1 MADYNGLKT
10 SVAAVIK
17 TNNRREITGQ
27 LLQNVLTQ
35 MINVI
40 GDNYQL
46 AGFADPTTNP
56 QSPDQNVFYIAE
68 QSGVYPYFDNII
80 VPEGVTFL
88 MWKNSQWTAHTIGVV
103 TTEYLS
109 ENYVTK
115 EFFRS
120 MFRAYDSHGVE
131 IEPNNDGEDPSVIDN
146 IKAMV
151 GFWTNEYIS
160 ALGQGSGG
168 GGGGGSTSLAGLTD
182 VAINSE
188 TLAGG
193 QGLVYNATTHK
204 WVNGSVVVN
213 MSSVWS
219 ALAASTN
226 EQINAS
232 HLSAALTG
240 FATQTWVNDNYI
252 SIAYFDRLFR
262 AYNGNT
268 LVSHNDETSTIDNI
282 KAMFGFW
289 TEQYLSALGNSGG
302 GSVSLTLAN
311 MGDVSLNNLADGQ
324 ILVYDATSQKW
335 VNESAS
341 IVGNYLPL
349 TGGTLTGNLFFA
361 GYNNRKFGIK
371 LTAVGVGQP
380 TGTNIDVG
388 WDWDD
393 RDGAGAYFR
402 SADAGNQAGDFGIF
416 ARDMYGTEYTLL
428 GKSDG
433 TLKWGNA
440 NVLTSANVKTINGQS
455 IYGTGNIEVG
465 GGASGNYL
473 PLSGG
478 TLTNSS
484 FGGALTINRSTTGGS
499 AIRYSNN
506 NGALGSLGFDASG
519 NLAYWPGSSSATA
532 DKVLLASQTWANGQF
547 LPLTGGT
554 LTGRLTINAAVL
566 NITGES
572 GYAQGIR
579 IHDSGGYSSIFF
591 RCTAATGNN
600 NGMWGIT
607 AYSSGFGIRG
617 TSSASNNTLNY
628 YLSIAYGGNVGIGTT
643 SPNYK
648 LHVNGTLGAGNT
660 SVANLESE
668 GYVSALSDIRKKEV
682 VEYMDGLTIEQIA
695 KAPIIKFLWK
705 ERPED
710 GLQVGSIAQY
720 WEEVLP
726 QSVHTTPK
734 GFLSFAESRAA
745 LIGTISNSRELVKHD
760 ARLSRIEKMLNI
772 A

>member
-1 MADYNGLKT
+1 MADYNVLKS

-40 GDNYQL
+40 GENYQL

-56 QSPDQNVFYIAE
+56 QSPDQNVFYVAE

-88 MWKNSQWTAHTIGVV
+88 MWSNSQWTAHTIGVV

-120 MFRAYDSHGVE
+120 MFRAYDSNGVE
-131 IEPNNDGEDPSVIDN
+131 IEPNNDGEEPYTIDN

-182 VAINSE
+182 VAINPQ

-193 QGLVYNATTHK
+193 QALVYNGTTHK
-204 WVNGSVVVN
+204 WENGSAVIN
-213 MSSVWS
+213 MASVWS
-219 ALAASTN
+219 ALGASTN

-232 HLSAALTG
+232 HLSAALQG
-240 FATQTWVNDNYI
+240 FATETWVSQNYI

-324 ILVYDATSQKW
+324 ILTYNATTGKW
-335 VNESAS
+335 VNANPQGGVTDLAS
-341 IVGNYLPL
+341 L
-349 TGGTLTGNLFFA
+349 TDVTLT
-361 GYNNRKFGIK
+361 
-371 LTAVGVGQP
+371 TP
-380 TGTNIDVG
+380 
-388 WDWDD
+388 
-393 RDGAGAYFR
+393 
-402 SADAGNQAGDFGIF
+402 SANQV
-416 ARDMYGTEYTLL
+416 LL
-428 GKSDG
+428 YDG
-433 TLKWGNA
+433 TTSKWKN
-440 NVLTSANVKTINGQS
+440 SALKTINGQP

-478 TLTNSS
+478 TLTNVS
-484 FGGALTINRSTTGGS
+484 FGGALTINRSTAGRS
-499 AIRYSNN
+499 AVIMYSNSD
-506 NGALGSLGFDASG
+506 GVLGSLGFDASG
-519 NLAYWPGSSSATA
+519 DPCYYPGSSSLTA
-532 DKVLLASQTWANGQF
+532 DKRLLASQTWANGMF

-554 LTGRLTINAAVL
+554 LTGKLTINAGVL
-566 NITGES
+566 NITGETS
-572 GYAQGIR
+572 YGQGIR
-579 IHDSGGYSSIFF
+579 IHPFNGTSSIFF
-591 RCTAATGNN
+591 GCSADSGMTA
-600 NGMWGIT
+600 GMFGIT
-607 AYSSGFGIRG
+607 HNTTGLRIRG
-617 TSSASNNTLNY
+617 QASTSSTSLVD
-628 YLSIAYGGNVGIGTT
+628 YLVVAYGGNVGIGTT

-668 GYVSALSDIRKKEV
+668 GYVSALSDIRKKDV

-695 KAPIIKFLWK
+695 SMPIIKFTWK
-705 ERPED
+705 DRPED
-710 GLQVGSIAQY
+710 GLQVGSVAQE
-720 WEEVLP
+720 WQRILP
-726 QSVHTTPK
+726 QSVHTTHD
-734 GFLSFAESRAA
+734 GFLSFADGRAA
-745 LIGTISNSRELVKHD
+745 LVGTISNSRELMKHD

-772 A
+772 NIA

>member
-1 MADYNGLKT
+1 MADYNVLKS

-56 QSPDQNVFYIAE
+56 QSPDQNVFYVAE

-120 MFRAYDSHGVE
+120 MFRAYDSNGVE
-131 IEPNNDGEDPSVIDN
+131 IEPNNDGDEPYTIDN

-182 VAINSE
+182 VAINPQ

-193 QGLVYNATTHK
+193 QALVYNGTTHK
-204 WVNGSVVVN
+204 WENGSAVIN
-213 MSSVWS
+213 MASVWS
-219 ALAASTN
+219 ALGASTN

-232 HLSAALTG
+232 HLSSALQG
-240 FATQTWVNDNYI
+240 FATETWVSQNYI

-262 AYNGNT
+262 AYNGNV
-268 LVSHNDETSTIDNI
+268 LVNHNDEESTIDNI

-324 ILVYDATSQKW
+324 VLTYNATTGKW
-335 VNESAS
+335 VNANPQGGVTDLAS
-341 IVGNYLPL
+341 L
-349 TGGTLTGNLFFA
+349 TDVTLT
-361 GYNNRKFGIK
+361 
-371 LTAVGVGQP
+371 TP
-380 TGTNIDVG
+380 
-388 WDWDD
+388 
-393 RDGAGAYFR
+393 
-402 SADAGNQAGDFGIF
+402 SANQV
-416 ARDMYGTEYTLL
+416 LL
-428 GKSDG
+428 YDG
-433 TLKWGNA
+433 TTSKWINSG
-440 NVLTSANVKTINGQS
+440 LKTINGQS
-455 IYGTGNIEVG
+455 IYGSGDISVG

-478 TLTNSS
+478 TLTNPNY
-484 FGGALTINRSTTGGS
+484 GGQLTIHRSASGGNP
-499 AIRYSNN
+499 AIKYTSSNGFTRYLGFAYDASNN
-506 NGALGSLGFDASG
+506 NQCLYYTTEDITHKYWVISKDWIDAGFF
-519 NLAYWPGSSSATA
+519 ATA
-532 DKVLLASQTWANGQF
+532 S
-547 LPLTGGT
+547 
-554 LTGRLTINAAVL
+554 
-566 NITGES
+566 
-572 GYAQGIR
+572 
-579 IHDSGGYSSIFF
+579 
-591 RCTAATGNN
+591 
-600 NGMWGIT
+600 
-607 AYSSGFGIRG
+607 G
-617 TSSASNNTLNY
+617 TSSVYVGAANDNNYISILAATRAGLYINTSTNFPGGRWLISGYSRTQKTFLENGNVLIGDNMADVSPAGRLHVAGSIFTNDRLIIGNGDGSTRYNTL
-628 YLSIAYGGNVGIGTT
+628 IANSEGQFSLAASLNGVMRFGYRGGNYILYLTTSGNCGIGTS
-643 SPNYK
+643 SPSYK

-682 VEYMDGLTIEQIA
+682 VEHMDGLTIEQIA
-695 KAPIIKFLWK
+695 SMPIIKFTWK
-705 ERPED
+705 DRPEE
-710 GLQVGSIAQY
+710 GLQVGSVAQE
-720 WEEVLP
+720 WQRILP
-726 QSVHTTPK
+726 QSVHK
-734 GFLSFAESRAA
+734 SKDDYLSFSYGVAA
-745 LIGTISNSRELVKHD
+745 LVGTISNSRELVKHD

-772 A
+772 NID

>member
-1 MADYNGLKT
+1 MADYNVLKS

-40 GDNYQL
+40 GDNFQL

-56 QSPDQNVFYIAE
+56 QSPDQNVFYVAE

-88 MWKNSQWTAHTIGVV
+88 LWKNSQWTAHTIGVV
-103 TTEYLS
+103 TTEYLA

-131 IEPNNDGEDPSVIDN
+131 IEPNNDGDEPSVIDN

-151 GFWTNEYIS
+151 GLWTNEYIS

-182 VAINSE
+182 VAINPQ

-193 QGLVYNATTHK
+193 QALIYNATTHK

-213 MSSVWS
+213 MASVWS

-232 HLSAALTG
+232 HLSSALQG
-240 FATQTWVNDNYI
+240 FATETWVSQNFI

-311 MGDVSLNNLADGQ
+311 MGDVALNNLADGQ
-324 ILVYDATSQKW
+324 ILVYDATEGKW

-349 TGGTLTGNLFFA
+349 TGGTLTGDLVLTQGVRIMSGGQAMLVYKPSGLTGISRTQWGVGAIDIQGVIRSSASDLLHRRGISGQSYAILDEYNATTILDNSYLPLTGGTLTGDLFFT
-361 GYNNRKFGIK
+361 GYNSRVFGIK
-371 LTAVGVGQP
+371 RTSASAGQSVAN
-380 TGTNIDVG
+380 NIDVG
-388 WDWDD
+388 WDYNN
-393 RDGAGAYFR
+393 RDGAGAFFR
-402 SADAGNQAGDFGIF
+402 SVEAGTLAGDFGFF
-416 ARDMYGTEYTLL
+416 ARNATDQCEMI
-428 GKSDG
+428 GKPDG
-433 TLKWGNA
+433 TLTWGNA
-440 NVLTSANVKTINGQS
+440 NVLTSANVKTINNES
-455 IYGTGNIEVG
+455 IFGTGNISVT
-465 GGASGNYL
+465 GNY
-473 PLSGG
+473 
-478 TLTNSS
+478 
-484 FGGALTINRSTTGGS
+484 
-499 AIRYSNN
+499 
-506 NGALGSLGFDASG
+506 
-519 NLAYWPGSSSATA
+519 
-532 DKVLLASQTWANGQF
+532 

-554 LTGRLTINAAVL
+554 LTGRLTIDAGVL

-600 NGMWGIT
+600 NGMWGLT
-607 AYSSGFGIRG
+607 AYSSGLGIRG
-617 TSSASNNTLNY
+617 TSSTSSSTLNY
-628 YLSIAYGGNVGIGTT
+628 YLSI
-643 SPNYK
+643 
-648 LHVNGTLGAGNT
+648 
-660 SVANLESE
+660 
-668 GYVSALSDIRKKEV
+668 
-682 VEYMDGLTIEQIA
+682 
-695 KAPIIKFLWK
+695 
-705 ERPED
+705 
-710 GLQVGSIAQY
+710 
-720 WEEVLP
+720 
-726 QSVHTTPK
+726 
-734 GFLSFAESRAA
+734 
-745 LIGTISNSRELVKHD
+745 
-760 ARLSRIEKMLNI
+760 
-772 A
+772 

>member
-1 MADYNGLKT
+1 MADYNGLKS

-56 QSPDQNVFYIAE
+56 QSPDQNVFYVAE

-131 IEPNNDGEDPSVIDN
+131 IEPNNDGEEPSVIDN

-151 GFWTNEYIS
+151 GLWTDEYIS

-268 LVSHNDETSTIDNI
+268 LISHNDTTSTIDNI

-311 MGDVSLNNLADGQ
+311 MGDVALNNLADGQ
-324 ILVYDATSQKW
+324 FLTYNATTGKWVNTSAAPSGATALSGLTDVALSSLADKDLLQWDYARGKWKNVVLSTVMSGYALASSIPTNVSQLNNDSGYITSSALSGCVKYAGNQTSIGSGSPVSGAQAWASSANLPNGNALVYDDSDYEYSMLFSFNPSGSGYGTILRWGHRDKYIYITRRQ
-335 VNESAS
+335 
-341 IVGNYLPL
+341 GNYWMDGS
-349 TGGTLTGNLFFA
+349 TDWAKISA
-361 GYNNRKFGIK
+361 GY
-371 LTAVGVGQP
+371 A
-380 TGTNIDVG
+380 DS
-388 WDWDD
+388 
-393 RDGAGAYFR
+393 AG
-402 SADAGNQAGDFGIF
+402 SVD
-416 ARDMYGTEYTLL
+416 
-428 GKSDG
+428 
-433 TLKWGNA
+433 WGN
-440 NVLTSANVKTINGQS
+440 V
-455 IYGTGNIEVG
+455 TGK
-465 GGASGNYL
+465 
-473 PLSGG
+473 P
-478 TLTNSS
+478 S
-484 FGGALTINRSTTGGS
+484 FE
-499 AIRYSNN
+499 Y
-506 NGALGSLGFDASG
+506 
-519 NLAYWPGSSSATA
+519 
-532 DKVLLASQTWANGQF
+532 

-554 LTGRLTINAAVL
+554 LTGRLTINSGVL
-566 NITGES
+566 NITGETNY
-572 GYAQGIR
+572 GQGIR
-579 IHDSGGYSSIFF
+579 LHPFDGTSSIFF
-591 RCTAATGNN
+591 GCDANS
-600 NGMWGIT
+600 GMSAGMFGIT
-607 AYSSGFGIRG
+607 HDTTGLRIRG
-617 TSSASNNTLNY
+617 QASTSSTSLVD
-628 YLSIAYGGNVGIGTT
+628 YLTVAYGGNVGIGTT

-682 VEYMDGLTIEQIA
+682 VEYMEALTIEQIA
-695 KAPIIKFLWK
+695 SMPIIKFTWK
-705 ERPED
+705 DRPEE
-710 GLQVGSIAQY
+710 GLQVGSVAQE
-720 WEEVLP
+720 WQRILP
-726 QSVHTTPK
+726 QSVHK
-734 GFLSFAESRAA
+734 SKNDYLSFSYGVAA
-745 LIGTISNSRELVKHD
+745 LVGTISNSRELVKHD
-760 ARLSRIEKMLNI
+760 ARLSKIEKMLNI
-772 A
+772 NIA

>member
-1 MADYNGLKT
+1 MADYNVLKS

-40 GDNYQL
+40 GENYQL

-56 QSPDQNVFYIAE
+56 QSPDQNVFYVAE

-131 IEPNNDGEDPSVIDN
+131 IEPNNDGDEPYTIDN

-182 VAINSE
+182 VAINPQ

-193 QGLVYNATTHK
+193 QALVYNGTTYK
-204 WVNGSVVVN
+204 WENGSAVIN
-213 MSSVWS
+213 MASVWS
-219 ALAASTN
+219 ALGASTN

-232 HLSAALTG
+232 HLSAALQG
-240 FATQTWVNDNYI
+240 FATQEWVGQNYI

-324 ILVYDATSQKW
+324 ILVYYATEGEW
-335 VNESAS
+335 VNTSAS
-341 IVGNYLPL
+341 IVGNYLPI
-349 TGGTLTGNLFFA
+349 TGGTLTGDLFFD
-361 GYNNRKFGIK
+361 GYNNRVFGIK
-371 LTAVGVGQP
+371 RTSASAQDVIN
-380 TGTNIDVG
+380 NINIG
-388 WDWDD
+388 WDWTN
-393 RDGAGAYFR
+393 RDGAGAFFR
-402 SADAGNQAGDFGIF
+402 SSEAGVNAGDFGFF
-416 ARDMYGTEYTLL
+416 ARNATQNCELL
-428 GKSDG
+428 GKPDG
-433 TLKWGNA
+433 TLTWDNSPI
-440 NVLTSANVKTINGQS
+440 LTSANVKTINGES
-455 IYGTGNIEVG
+455 IYGTGNIVVG
-465 GGASGNYL
+465 GGGSAYLPLAGGTMTGNINLASGAYIYADSVAFIACAPTNWSSVTSSQWAVGAIRYQGMLRSSASDLLHWRGGASGQAYAILDEYNA
-473 PLSGG
+473 
-478 TLTNSS
+478 T
-484 FGGALTINRSTTGGS
+484 TILNGS
-499 AIRYSNN
+499 Y
-506 NGALGSLGFDASG
+506 
-519 NLAYWPGSSSATA
+519 
-532 DKVLLASQTWANGQF
+532 
-547 LPLTGGT
+547 LPLTGGSVS
-554 LTGRLTINAAVL
+554 G
-566 NITGES
+566 NITPSANASYNLGSSSLWWNRLYTRYIDTAS
-572 GYAQGIR
+572 GYNLR
-579 IHDSGGYSSIFF
+579 L
-591 RCTAATGNN
+591 CTAGTERLS
-600 NGMWGIT
+600 IT
-607 AYSSGFGIRG
+607 ASS
-617 TSSASNNTLNY
+617 
-628 YLSIAYGGNVGIGTT
+628 GNVGIGIT

-668 GYVSALSDIRKKEV
+668 GYVSALSDIRKKKV
-682 VEYMDGLTIEQIA
+682 MEYMDGLTIEQIA
-695 KAPIIKFLWK
+695 SMPIIKFTWRD
-705 ERPED
+705 RPEE
-710 GLQVGSIAQY
+710 GLQVGSVAQE
-720 WEEVLP
+720 WQKILP
-726 QSVHTTPK
+726 QSVHNSK
-734 GFLSFAESRAA
+734 DDYLSFSYGVAA
-745 LIGTISNSRELVKHD
+745 LVSSISTARKVVDHEKRIAELERENKELK
-760 ARLSRIEKMLNI
+760 LKLNI

>member
-1 MADYNGLKT
+1 MADYNGLKS

-56 QSPDQNVFYIAE
+56 QSPDQNVFYVAE

-131 IEPNNDGEDPSVIDN
+131 IEPNNDGDEPSVIDN

-182 VAINSE
+182 VAINPQ

-193 QGLVYNATTHK
+193 QALVYNDTTHK
-204 WVNGSVVVN
+204 WVNGSAVIN
-213 MSSVWS
+213 MASVWS
-219 ALAASTN
+219 ALGASTN

-232 HLSAALTG
+232 HLSAALQG
-240 FATQTWVNDNYI
+240 FATQEWVGQNYI

-311 MGDVSLNNLADGQ
+311 MGDVALNNLADGQ
-324 ILVYDATSQKW
+324 VLTYNATTGKW
-335 VNESAS
+335 VNANPQGGVTDLAS
-341 IVGNYLPL
+341 L
-349 TGGTLTGNLFFA
+349 TDVTLT
-361 GYNNRKFGIK
+361 
-371 LTAVGVGQP
+371 TP
-380 TGTNIDVG
+380 
-388 WDWDD
+388 
-393 RDGAGAYFR
+393 
-402 SADAGNQAGDFGIF
+402 SANQV
-416 ARDMYGTEYTLL
+416 LL
-428 GKSDG
+428 YDG
-433 TLKWGNA
+433 TTSKWKN
-440 NVLTSANVKTINGQS
+440 SALKTINGES
-455 IYGTGNIEVG
+455 IYGSGNIVVG
-465 GGASGNYL
+465 GGGSAYL
-473 PLSGG
+473 PLAGG
-478 TLTNSS
+478 TMTGPIILDSGAEIKTRSGDYTLLAYRPSGVTGISS
-484 FGGALTINRSTTGGS
+484 TQWGGGAINSQGVIRSNASDLLHWRGGS
-499 AIRYSNN
+499 SGQAYAILDEYN
-506 NGALGSLGFDASG
+506 AVDI
-519 NLAYWPGSSSATA
+519 LADS
-532 DKVLLASQTWANGQF
+532 F
-547 LPLTGGT
+547 LPLSGGT
-554 LTGRLTINAAVL
+554 LTGRLTINASVANVLVL
-566 NITGES
+566 NRMS
-572 GYAQGIR
+572 ASSVVRMDMAQGGTVYGNLGLDASHNIILR
-579 IHDSGGYSSIFF
+579 TTSGSTHTVRLQI
-591 RCTAATGNN
+591 
-600 NGMWGIT
+600 
-607 AYSSGFGIRG
+607 
-617 TSSASNNTLNY
+617 NTN
-628 YLSIAYGGNVGIGTT
+628 GNVGIGTT
-643 SPNYK
+643 SPSYK

-668 GYVSALSDIRKKEV
+668 GYVSALSDINKKDV

-695 KAPIIKFLWK
+695 SMPIIKFTWK
-705 ERPED
+705 DRPEE
-710 GLQVGSIAQY
+710 GLQVGSVAQE
-720 WEEVLP
+720 WQKILP
-726 QSVHTTPK
+726 QSVHTTHD

-745 LIGTISNSRELVKHD
+745 LVAGISNSRELMKHD
-760 ARLSRIEKMLNI
+760 ARLSKIEKLLNI
-772 A
+772 N

>member
-1 MADYNGLKT
+1 MADYSILKS

-40 GDNYQL
+40 GDNFQL

-80 VPEGVTFL
+80 VPEGITFL

-120 MFRAYDSHGVE
+120 MFKAYDSNGVE
-131 IEPNNDGEDPSVIDN
+131 IEPNNDGDEPYTIDN

-151 GFWTNEYIS
+151 GLWTNEYIS

-182 VAINSE
+182 VAINPQ

-193 QGLVYNATTHK
+193 QALVYNGTTHK
-204 WVNGSVVVN
+204 WENGSAVIN
-213 MSSVWS
+213 MASVWS
-219 ALAASTN
+219 ALGASTN

-232 HLSAALTG
+232 HLSSALQG
-240 FATQTWVNDNYI
+240 FATETWVNNNYI
-252 SIAYFDRLFR
+252 SIAFFSRLFQ
-262 AYNGNT
+262 AHGTENNQQT
-268 LVSHNDETSTIDNI
+268 DIDPNDMDSTITSI
-282 KAMFGFW
+282 EAMFGFW

-324 ILVYDATSQKW
+324 VLTYNASTGKW
-335 VNESAS
+335 VNANPQGGVTDLAS
-341 IVGNYLPL
+341 L
-349 TGGTLTGNLFFA
+349 TDVTLT
-361 GYNNRKFGIK
+361 
-371 LTAVGVGQP
+371 TP
-380 TGTNIDVG
+380 
-388 WDWDD
+388 
-393 RDGAGAYFR
+393 
-402 SADAGNQAGDFGIF
+402 SANQV
-416 ARDMYGTEYTLL
+416 LL
-428 GKSDG
+428 YDG
-433 TLKWGNA
+433 TTSKWKNSG
-440 NVLTSANVKTINGQS
+440 LKTINGQP

-478 TLTNSS
+478 TLTGPLDLAQGVDIRSADYILLVYRPTNQQTISNIQWGVGTTNSQGVIRSNASDLLHWRGTAASGRAYAILDEYNATTILNSS
-484 FGGALTINRSTTGGS
+484 
-499 AIRYSNN
+499 Y
-506 NGALGSLGFDASG
+506 
-519 NLAYWPGSSSATA
+519 
-532 DKVLLASQTWANGQF
+532 

-554 LTGRLTINAAVL
+554 LTGRLTINDGVL

-607 AYSSGFGIRG
+607 AYSSGIGIRG
-617 TSSASNNTLNY
+617 TSSTSNNTLNY

-643 SPNYK
+643 SPSYK

-695 KAPIIKFLWK
+695 SMPIIKFTWK
-705 ERPED
+705 DRPEE
-710 GLQVGSIAQY
+710 GLQVGSVAQE
-720 WEEVLP
+720 WEKILP
-726 QSVHTTPK
+726 QSVHTTHD

-745 LIGTISNSRELVKHD
+745 LIGTISNSRELMKHD
-760 ARLSRIEKMLNI
+760 ARLSRIEKLLNI
-772 A
+772 NID